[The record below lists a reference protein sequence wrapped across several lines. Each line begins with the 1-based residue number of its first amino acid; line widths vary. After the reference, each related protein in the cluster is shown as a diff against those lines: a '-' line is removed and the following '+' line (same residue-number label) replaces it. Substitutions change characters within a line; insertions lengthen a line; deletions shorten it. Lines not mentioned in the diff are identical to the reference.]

1 MPFDGQLYD
10 ATSPT
15 LGLTWPLVRGKE
27 VHNCKRAFAKCP
39 VHEHHSTVPRIRRL
53 HCLHCR
59 FPPPVSLSL
68 CTVAKFPKTENRKKN
83 FSFFIFSVFDRNV
96 SCFHIQFCFQN
107 LTKNFNFFF
116 MAAYACNNN
125 QSNNL
130 VVYPYNFVDFY
141 PQNANFGVVTPQ
153 SLGVINPNLISPSQV
168 LVPCNSPVFLVPSFN
183 FPLNPSVLDQM
194 DEERSLSLVQVKF
207 S

>member
-1 MPFDGQLYD
+1 
-10 ATSPT
+10 
-15 LGLTWPLVRGKE
+15 
-27 VHNCKRAFAKCP
+27 
-39 VHEHHSTVPRIRRL
+39 
-53 HCLHCR
+53 
-59 FPPPVSLSL
+59 
-68 CTVAKFPKTENRKKN
+68 
-83 FSFFIFSVFDRNV
+83 
-96 SCFHIQFCFQN
+96 
-107 LTKNFNFFF
+107 

-168 LVPCNSPVFLVPSFN
+168 LVPCNPPVFVVPSFN

>member
-1 MPFDGQLYD
+1 M
-10 ATSPT
+10 
-15 LGLTWPLVRGKE
+15 GLTWPLVRGKQL
-27 VHNCKRAFAKCP
+27 HNCKRAFAKCP

-53 HCLHCR
+53 HYLHCR
-59 FPPPVSLSL
+59 FPPSLSL
-68 CTVAKFPKTENRKKN
+68 SVHTRKISENRKN
-83 FSFFIFSVFDRNV
+83 HFSFFIFHFQRFRSKRFLFPHSILLPEIDKE
-96 SCFHIQFCFQN
+96 FH
-107 LTKNFNFFF
+107 FFF

-183 FPLNPSVLDQM
+183 FPLNPSVLVQM
-194 DEERSLSLVQVKF
+194 DEERSLSLVQVNF